1 MSKNYYE
8 SLGIDKSA
16 SKDDIKK
23 AFRILAHKYHPDKK
37 GGDEKKFKEINEAYT
52 VLSDDKKRA
61 EYDAYGRVFS
71 DGSGSGSAN
80 GGQGFGGFDFS
91 GFNAQEFSQNFE
103 GFDLGDI
110 FGDFFG
116 GGRSQ
121 AQTRRGRDIS
131 IDIEIS
137 FHDSVFG
144 IERKI
149 LLAKTSACETCKGNG
164 AKPDTEMHI
173 CSTCNGKGKIH
184 EARRSFIGTFSTVK
198 DCPVCDGRGKIPAE
212 KCESCKGR
220 GVLKQEQEI
229 TVKIPAGLNDG
240 EVVRLGGAGEAIA
253 GGTAG
258 DLYIKVRVKPHH
270 LYKKDGNNLIT
281 TLNIKLSTALLGGD
295 YKLSTL
301 DGDIDLKI
309 PSGISFGEVLRVK
322 GKGVP
327 TGKNSRGDLYVNLN
341 IELPSK
347 LSKSAAKIVEE
358 LKKEGV

>member
-8 SLGIDKSA
+8 TLGIDKSS

-23 AFRILAHKYHPDKK
+23 AFRVLAHKYHPDKK
-37 GGDEKKFKEINEAYT
+37 GGDEGKFKEINEAYT

-71 DGSGSGSAN
+71 DGAGGNASGA
-80 GGQGFGGFDFS
+80 GQGFGGFDFS
-91 GFNAQEFSQNFE
+91 GFNPQEFAQNFE

-116 GGRSQ
+116 GGRT
-121 AQTRRGRDIS
+121 QTQSRRGRDIS

-137 FHDSVFG
+137 FQDSVFG

-149 LLAKTSACETCKGNG
+149 LLAKTSACGTCKGNG
-164 AKPDTEMHI
+164 AKPGTEMHT
-173 CSTCNGKGKIH
+173 CPTCNGKGKIH

-212 KCESCKGR
+212 KCETCKGR

-229 TVKIPAGLNDG
+229 TVKIPPGLNDG

-253 GGTAG
+253 SGTAG
-258 DLYIKVRVKPHH
+258 DLYIKVRVKSHH
-270 LYKKDGNNLIT
+270 LYKKEGHNLVT
-281 TLNIKLSTALLGGD
+281 SLNIKLSTALLGGE

-301 DGDIDLKI
+301 EGDIDLKI
-309 PSGISFGEVLRVK
+309 PAGISFGEVLRIK

-327 TGKNSRGDLYVNLN
+327 HSKNNRGDLYVNLN

-347 LSKSAAKIVEE
+347 LSKNASKIVEE
-358 LKKEGV
+358 LKKEGI